1 MKVQF
6 SIVLALVL
14 SLVGANALAAETKT
28 DYARLLETE
37 LNKVDFFNPE
47 HWSFTQTVVE
57 DDNTTIA
64 KYDATRSAKQRW
76 SLVSRNGQAA
86 NYGQMLDFRKDKQKQ
101 ESRHRD
107 LLVEAIDEG
116 QPVEGGLAEMVAWDS
131 LSLIDSSEKRV
142 IYRFQPVLSRFDDDE
157 QVLLV
162 GVVTIDKLSKQLLSM
177 EIMNRDVEGAEVEFP
192 LESFLLK
199 ADFSYVNGNILLKS
213 RSTLVREP
221 AGMFGGGEERDA
233 VSYSDYKS
241 LH

>member
-14 SLVGANALAAETKT
+14 WGLGGNVVAAEAKT

-37 LNKVDFFNPE
+37 LNKLDFFNKE

-64 KYDATRSAKQRW
+64 KYDPTRSEKQRW

-86 NYGQMLDFRKDKQKQ
+86 NYDQMLDFRKDQKKQ
-101 ESRHRD
+101 EGRHRD
-107 LLVEAIDEG
+107 LLIEAIDEG
-116 QPVEGGLAEMVAWDS
+116 QPVEGGLAEMVDWAS
-131 LSLIDSSEKRV
+131 LSLIDNSAKRV
-142 IYRFQPVLSRFDDDE
+142 IYRFQPILSRFDEDE
-157 QVLLV
+157 QALLV
-162 GVVTIDKLSKQLLSM
+162 GVVTVDKLSKQLLSM

-199 ADFSYVNGNILLKS
+199 ADFTYVNGNILLKS

-221 AGMFGGGEERDA
+221 AGLFGGGEERDE

-241 LH
+241 QH